1 MTKRAPAYALEP
13 MKRFLEYSDSAGRL
27 LHLSMRAISM
37 TRGVPRIVEAVAQA
51 TRGNADWDEKNH
63 KASLERA
70 KEDAEFAA
78 KECDTGFPL
87 LHDFTLV
94 GMWGA
99 FEAAIEDVIVAI
111 LSNEPELLRADPF
124 AKVRIPLADFEAL
137 EKEDRM
143 RILLRELQR
152 TLRSDQRQGVS
163 GFEAVLAAVGLSG
176 EIKEAIRE
184 SIWEMHH
191 ARNVIVHRRSCA
203 DRPFVAA
210 CPKLGV
216 RIGDRIPINH
226 DLLGRYVNS
235 LVTYATEIIFRI
247 GTRYGVEMGPRPES
261 IST

>member
-1 MTKRAPAYALEP
+1 M
-13 MKRFLEYSDSAGRL
+13 S
-27 LHLSMRAISM
+27 
-37 TRGVPRIVEAVAQA
+37 RGVPKMVEAVAHA
-51 TRGNADWDEKNH
+51 SRDDADWDEESH

-70 KEDAEFAA
+70 KKDAEFAA
-78 KECDTGFPL
+78 NECDTGFPL

-99 FEAAIEDVIVAI
+99 FEAAIEDVVVAI
-111 LSNEPELLRADPF
+111 LSNEPQLLRADPL
-124 AKVRIPLADFEAL
+124 AKIRIPLAEFETL

-152 TLRSDQRQGVS
+152 TLRSDQKQGVT
-163 GFEAVLAAVGLSG
+163 GFEAVLGAVGLSG
-176 EIKEAIRE
+176 KIKSEVSE
-184 SIWEMHH
+184 GIWEMHH

-203 DRPFVAA
+203 DRTFIAA

-216 RIGDRIPINH
+216 RIGDRISINH

-235 LVTYATEIIFRI
+235 LAAYATEIIYRI
-247 GTRYGVEMGPRPES
+247 GARYGVEMGSRPES